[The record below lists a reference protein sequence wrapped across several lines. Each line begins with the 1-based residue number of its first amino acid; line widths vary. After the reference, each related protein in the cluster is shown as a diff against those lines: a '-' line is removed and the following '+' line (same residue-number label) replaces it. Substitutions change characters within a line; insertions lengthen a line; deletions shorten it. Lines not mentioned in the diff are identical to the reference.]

1 MVLDK
6 KKQTHWLINLIN
18 FQNNVDKI
26 YFYAKDLSEPKCEFL
41 IKKRENVGIKH
52 LNDLN
57 AFIECPNTMDDIYE
71 DIND

>member
-18 FQNNVDKI
+18 FQNNADKI